1 MNELKD
7 SAAAT
12 RFAIDTA
19 TKALQRGTD
28 VDSCVALAAELDRT
42 LDVATTVAKQSLGA
56 PIACRAG
63 CSFCCHLRVEVLGHE
78 AIALFRFLRTEIPQ
92 EQASAI
98 AAKVVA
104 NADRVASMTP
114 EEHAAAR
121 VQCAFLLNGRC
132 SAYRARP
139 LACAGF
145 HSLSVSECE
154 RTYEDAAADLAG
166 RIPMVG
172 EIKEMEEGTATGV
185 RQALRALK
193 LDDRPMELHT
203 ALAALLREPGL
214 ISRWR
219 TGRSL
224 LKQAGLKAA
233 GHPSGPRNS

>member
-7 SAAAT
+7 LTAAT
-12 RFAIDTA
+12 RFAVDST
-19 TKALQRGTD
+19 TNTLKRSTD
-28 VDSCVALAAELDRT
+28 VDSCVALAEKLDRN
-42 LDVATTVAKQSLGA
+42 LDAALAHARQSLGA

-63 CSFCCHLRVEVLGHE
+63 CSFCCHLRVEVLAHE
-78 AIALFRFLRTEIPQ
+78 AIALFRFLKSQIPE

-98 AAKVVA
+98 AARVVA
-104 NADRVASMTP
+104 NADRVATMTP
-114 EEHAAAR
+114 EQHTAAR

-145 HSLSVSECE
+145 HSLNVSECE
-154 RTYEDAAADLAG
+154 RAYDDAAADLTS

-172 EIKEMEEGTATGV
+172 EVKDVEAGTVIGV

-193 LDDRPMELHT
+193 LDDQPMELHT
-203 ALAALLREPGL
+203 ALAALLREPSL

-219 TGRSL
+219 SGRSL
-224 LKQAGLKAA
+224 IKKVD
-233 GHPSGPRNS
+233 